1 MSPDT
6 SSRFETLRAGLN
18 PWARGLL
25 LVWLLYMVC
34 AGVFLN
40 SPLAGWAINRFPE
53 RFTLNWTAAVSL
65 YPGHV
70 WAWGVD
76 VRGHVR
82 HVQWQARASSARGRL
97 ALLPLLKRELRWP
110 GIRADE
116 VRFDAQHVAEEMKP
130 RPPSDRAWTL
140 ALPHIRTHSLQRARW
155 DSLVLDGQSQVSFG
169 MLKRLRG
176 GPLTVFP
183 SSLTTTGARVQF
195 GEHTMLDELDAQ
207 IQFALPEHVPVDYP
221 GLDRLQL
228 LDARVS
234 LDGRTIRLRIRPDA
248 PASDIFDMQ
257 PGDGRLQADVSLRR
271 GEWLP
276 GSRIDLQL
284 PVLAEY
290 ADGHAQQNRLQFDL
304 SLDQDLRLRAVL
316 PPLRD
321 GSLMLDADL
330 RIEQRRFD
338 MQRWRGLLP
347 RSSGR
352 LALRWRFDSLRWLS
366 ESLVRGDWLVFDG
379 HGEFEADLRIEQGR
393 LQSGSRFEVPQATL
407 MAQVLGN
414 RFTGE
419 TRALGRIEENA
430 GGAHTLIEMTAEH
443 FAIAPVD
450 AADEPYVQ
458 GADLDITLSSAG
470 ELANFRDEANARL
483 RFDHAKVQDLTRYNR
498 YLPEHAMRFA
508 GGQGSLSGDV
518 SLNAQGQMS
527 KGRFDI
533 QAQGAALR
541 VANLDL
547 QGDVNI
553 AGTLVSADLDEKH
566 VVVDGSRIELAR
578 VAFRDRKGVQH
589 RDWWA
594 RIELPD
600 AQAEGGSPL
609 KIDGEAHIAMKDVS
623 LLLALF
629 ERKKPFPRWAARLID
644 AGETEVQGQAQV
656 RGKHVVL
663 DRLEAENDRFSLKA
677 RLRLAE
683 GQAHGDLLLV
693 WGLLA
698 LGVELDAEDRDYRL
712 IRPRTWFEERPDL
725 LPE

>member
-1 MSPDT
+1 MSPNT
-6 SSRFETLRAGLN
+6 PSRFEILRARLK

-25 LVWLLYMVC
+25 LVWLLYIVC

-40 SPLAGWAINRFPE
+40 SPLAGWAINRLPE
-53 RFTLNWTAAVSL
+53 RFTLNWTAGVSL
-65 YPGHV
+65 YPGHLWV
-70 WAWGVD
+70 WGLEM
-76 VRGHVR
+76 RGHVR
-82 HVQWQARASSARGRL
+82 HVQWQAQAASARGRL
-97 ALLPLLKRELRWP
+97 ALLPLLNRELRWP
-110 GIRADE
+110 GIWADE
-116 VRFDAQHVAEEMKP
+116 VRIDVQHVADEMKP
-130 RPPSDRAWTL
+130 RPPSDRAWML
-140 ALPHIRTHSLQRARW
+140 ALPQIRTDSLQHARW
-155 DSLVLDGQSQVSFG
+155 NSLLLEGQSQVNFG

-183 SSLTTTGARVQF
+183 SSFTTTGARVQLD
-195 GEHTMLDELDAQ
+195 EHTVLDELSAQ
-207 IQFALPEHVPVDYP
+207 ILFALPEHVPADYP
-221 GLDRLQL
+221 GLERLQL
-228 LDARVS
+228 LDARMS

-248 PASDIFDMQ
+248 PASDMFDVQ
-257 PGDGRLQADVSLRR
+257 PGDGRLQADVSLRE

-290 ADGHAQQNRLQFDL
+290 ADGHAQQNRLQLDL
-304 SLDQDLRLRAVL
+304 SLDQDLQLRAVL

-330 RIEQRRFD
+330 RIAQPRLHV
-338 MQRWRGLLP
+338 QRWRDLLP
-347 RSSGR
+347 HSSGR
-352 LALRWRFDSLRWLS
+352 LALRWRFDSLQWLS

-379 HGEFEADLRIEQGR
+379 RGELEADLQIEQGR
-393 LQSGSRFEVPQATL
+393 LQPGSHFEVPHATL
-407 MAQVLGN
+407 MAQVMGN

-419 TRALGRIEENA
+419 TRALGRIEEHA
-430 GGAHTLIEMTAEH
+430 EGTQTLIEMTAEH

-450 AADEPYVQ
+450 AVDQPYVQ
-458 GADLDITLSSAG
+458 GVDLGITLSSAG
-470 ELANFRDEANARL
+470 ELANFRDEVSARL
-483 RFDHAKVQDLTRYNR
+483 KFGQAEVQDLTRYNQ
-498 YLPEHAMRFA
+498 YLPEHAVRFTS
-508 GGQGSLSGDV
+508 GHGSLSGDV

-547 QGDVNI
+547 QGDVKI
-553 AGTLVSADLDEKH
+553 AGVLVSADLDEKH

-578 VAFRDRKGVQH
+578 VAYLDRKGVQH

-594 RIELPD
+594 RIELPN
-600 AQAEGGSPL
+600 AQAEGGRPL
-609 KIDGEAHIAMKDVS
+609 KVDGEAHIVMKDVS

-644 AGETEVQGQAQV
+644 AGETEVQGHAQV

-663 DRLEAENDRFSLKA
+663 DRLEAENDRFSLRA

-683 GQAHGDLLLV
+683 GQAQGDLLLM